1 MRTARADRQMREPT
15 VGRRP
20 ELGVHLR
27 VRAACPA
34 GGRCGAR
41 VVGRQRSRA
50 LAQALAEQQHDA
62 VDDEERRG
70 RNGFAQVDAEDVL
83 QRQARDADGNR
94 REDEQPRQ
102 TLVGRAHLAAHDAG
116 DQTAARCAA
125 SPARN
130 R

>member
-1 MRTARADRQMREPT
+1 M
-15 VGRRP
+15 
-20 ELGVHLR
+20 
-27 VRAACPA
+27 
-34 GGRCGAR
+34 
-41 VVGRQRSRA
+41 
-50 LAQALAEQQHDA
+50 LAEQQHDA
-62 VDDEERRG
+62 VDDEERGG

-116 DQTAARCAA
+116 DQTAHDAHPVPPEIDDQGERGGHVQADHE
-125 SPARN
+125 RQI